1 MKSTIGQWRISG
13 RSRGPRT
20 ALVRIATC
28 LVLATASLSVAALG
42 PTSLASAAGVSRH
55 GAAGASRHGAAGVSR
70 HGAAGAS
77 RHGAAGVSRH
87 GAAGAPLS
95 CDGGTIYSYQR
106 GTGGSDPA
114 TTGSVYALD
123 TSTVGRSTVAAT
135 LVTKVPSGGYANALG
150 ITKGGTAMYAV
161 NQTTSKANSAVIHGY
176 RTSTQTWT
184 RFTGNSSGA
193 SDSFVAGA
201 VNPAT
206 GIYYYVTY
214 SKGSAARPGTGTVYG
229 FNTDTTTRIT
239 GVIATFSLPTGNGTA
254 GNNGDIA
261 FDSAGNMYVLASN
274 GSEVGIGV
282 VKGPIPTTG
291 SSSGAPLT
299 DTLLNR
305 FRDSNSY
312 NGIAFDN
319 SGNLYVGGIPRSSV
333 LTKLNPNTGAVIAG
347 PTPLSSNAQ
356 AFGNVDLAACSL
368 NPTLSLRKDIVA
380 RYAPGDQ
387 FTLSIAGGGSREG
400 NTATTTG
407 NMTGVQR
414 EVAGPI
420 IARSG
425 ATYTLHETAASGSLL
440 NYATTYSCVDTANG
454 NAPVASGTGASI
466 TLPFP
471 GTTVVSSIILPFRA
485 TTTVSPNVVCTFTN
499 APLKPGITL
508 QKSVA
513 EKTLTVGET
522 LHYSFL
528 VTNTGNVTLAPV
540 TINDHEF
547 TGHGTRPAVT
557 CPAGAAALAPA
568 ASVTCTATYT
578 VTQAD
583 VDAGSVSNT
592 ATASGKTPASQAI
605 TSAPSSATV
614 RGVRSPAITVVKSAS
629 PRTFSVA
636 GETIDYSFD
645 VTNSGNVTLRDIRV
659 HDSGLPGLSAI
670 TCPHRTLAA
679 GASQICTAT
688 YLTTAADVDAGS
700 VTNHATAKGDPPT
713 GPPVASAPSEATITA
728 IQSPAITVVK
738 SASPRTFSVAGE
750 TIDYSFDVTNS
761 GNVTLRDIRVH
772 DTGLPGLSAISC
784 PHRTQAAGASQIC
797 TATYLTTAADVDAGS
812 VTNRAT
818 AQGDPP
824 SGRPVVSVP
833 SEATITA
840 IQSPAITVVKSASPR
855 TFSVA
860 GETIDYSFDVTN
872 SGNVTLRHIRVHDTG
887 LPGLSAISCPHH
899 TLAAGASQICTAT
912 YLTTA
917 ADVDA
922 GSVTNRA
929 TAHGDPPSGP
939 PVVSAPSE
947 ATITAIHAPAITVVK
962 SASPTSFSAAGQTIH
977 YSFDVT
983 NSGNV
988 TLRGIRVHD
997 TGLPGL
1003 SAISCPHHTLAAGA
1017 SQTCTATYVTTAADV
1032 DAGSVTNRAT
1042 AQGDPPTGPP
1052 VVSAPSKATI
1062 TAIQSP
1068 AITVV
1073 KSASPTSFS
1082 TAGQTIHYRFD
1093 VTNSGNV
1100 TLTSVKVHDT
1110 GLPGLSAISCPHT
1123 TLAAG
1128 ASQTCTATYRTTAAD
1143 VDAGSVTNHATAQ
1156 GHPPTGPPI
1165 VSAPSEAT
1173 ITLILPPRVPV
1184 TG

>member
-1 MKSTIGQWRISG
+1 MKSTIGGQWRISG
-13 RSRGPRT
+13 RSRRPRT
-20 ALVRIATC
+20 ALARIATS
-28 LVLATASLSVAALG
+28 LVLATASFSVAALG
-42 PTSLASAAGVSRH
+42 ATSPASAAGSPRH
-55 GAAGASRHGAAGVSR
+55 SAAGASRHSAAGASR
-70 HGAAGAS
+70 PSAAGAS
-77 RHGAAGVSRH
+77 RHS
-87 GAAGAPLS
+87 AAGAPLS

-106 GTGGSDPA
+106 GSDPA
-114 TTGSVYALD
+114 ATGSVYALN
-123 TSTVGRSTVAAT
+123 TSTVGGATVAAT
-135 LVTKVPSGGYANALG
+135 LVTKVPSGGNANALG

-176 RTSTQTWT
+176 STSAQKWT
-184 RFTGNSSGA
+184 SYTGNSSGA

-214 SKGSAARPGTGTVYG
+214 SKGSAGRPGTGTVYG
-229 FNTDTTTRIT
+229 FNTNTNTRIT
-239 GVIATFSLPTGNGTA
+239 GVIATFSLPTGNSSA

-305 FRDSNSY
+305 FADSNSY

-319 SGNLYVGGIPRSSV
+319 SGNLYVSGIPRSTSV

-347 PTPLSSNAQ
+347 PTSLSSNAQ
-356 AFGNVDLAACSL
+356 AFANVDLAACSL

-380 RYAPGDQ
+380 RYAPRDQ
-387 FTLSIAGGGSREG
+387 FTLSITGGGVREG
-400 NTATTTG
+400 NTTTTTG
-407 NMTGVQR
+407 NTTGVQS

-425 ATYTLHETAASGSLL
+425 TTYTLHETAASGSLL

-471 GTTVVSSIILPFRA
+471 GKTVVSSINVPSAA
-485 TTTVSPNVVCTFTN
+485 TAAVAPNVVCTFTN
-499 APLKPGITL
+499 APLKPGIAL
-508 QKSVA
+508 HKSVA

-547 TGHGTRPAVT
+547 TGHGTRPVVT
-557 CPAGAAALAPA
+557 CPPGAAALAPA
-568 ASVTCTATYT
+568 ASVTCMATYT

-592 ATASGKTPASQAI
+592 ATASGKTPASHAI

-629 PRTFSVA
+629 PSTFSVA

-645 VTNSGNVTLRDIRV
+645 VTNSGNVTLRDVRV
-659 HDSGLPGLSAI
+659 HDTGLRGLSAI
-670 TCPHRTLAA
+670 SCPHSTLAA

-700 VTNHATAKGDPPT
+700 VTNH
-713 GPPVASAPSEATITA
+713 
-728 IQSPAITVVK
+728 
-738 SASPRTFSVAGE
+738 
-750 TIDYSFDVTNS
+750 
-761 GNVTLRDIRVH
+761 
-772 DTGLPGLSAISC
+772 
-784 PHRTQAAGASQIC
+784 
-797 TATYLTTAADVDAGS
+797 
-812 VTNRAT
+812 
-818 AQGDPP
+818 
-824 SGRPVVSVP
+824 
-833 SEATITA
+833 
-840 IQSPAITVVKSASPR
+840 
-855 TFSVA
+855 
-860 GETIDYSFDVTN
+860 
-872 SGNVTLRHIRVHDTG
+872 
-887 LPGLSAISCPHH
+887 
-899 TLAAGASQICTAT
+899 
-912 YLTTA
+912 
-917 ADVDA
+917 
-922 GSVTNRA
+922 A

-988 TLRGIRVHD
+988 TLRDVRVHD

-1003 SAISCPHHTLAAGA
+1003 SAITCPHSTLAAGA
-1017 SQTCTATYVTTAADV
+1017 SQTCTATY
-1032 DAGSVTNRAT
+1032 
-1042 AQGDPPTGPP
+1042 
-1052 VVSAPSKATI
+1052 
-1062 TAIQSP
+1062 
-1068 AITVV
+1068 
-1073 KSASPTSFS
+1073 
-1082 TAGQTIHYRFD
+1082 
-1093 VTNSGNV
+1093 
-1100 TLTSVKVHDT
+1100 L
-1110 GLPGLSAISCPHT
+1110 
-1123 TLAAG
+1123 
-1128 ASQTCTATYRTTAAD
+1128 TTAAD
-1143 VDAGSVTNHATAQ
+1143 VDAGSVTNHATAE
-1156 GHPPTGPPI
+1156 GHPPSGPPV